1 MWLILPT
8 AAVTMV
14 TVLLSGLVALRSLR
28 LAQPAELLR

>member
-1 MWLILPT
+1 MWLVGPT
-8 AAVTMV
+8 AAVTIA